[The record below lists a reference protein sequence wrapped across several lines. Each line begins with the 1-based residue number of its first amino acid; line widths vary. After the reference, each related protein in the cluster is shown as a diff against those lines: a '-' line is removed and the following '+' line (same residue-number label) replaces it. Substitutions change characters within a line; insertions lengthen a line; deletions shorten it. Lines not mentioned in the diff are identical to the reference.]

1 MSKSIAITSGKGGAG
16 KTSLAI
22 NLALRL
28 NEQRGK
34 AIFLDA
40 DFGMANGHILLKSRP
55 TLDIMDVLV
64 DGVPVRDVLH
74 RGPKGLRLL
83 AGRTGAT
90 ELLNLDDSRTE
101 ALIQAINTLEDECD
115 YLVVDTSAGAESNTL
130 ACAAAADHFVV
141 VLVGQATGFVDAYAM
156 IKGGFKQHGV
166 TNFSVVVNMAD
177 SEEEAQSLF
186 ETFQKTVLRFMPVQV
201 DYCGYLP
208 YSRAFYNAAVSCQ
221 PVATQP
227 ACQVERTALDNI
239 ADRIL
244 KSPLNRA
251 MAQRYFQDAPQQNVI
266 SL

>member
-28 NEQRGK
+28 NERHGK

-55 TLDIMDVLV
+55 EMDITDVLI

-74 RGPKGLRLL
+74 SGPKGLRLV

-90 ELLNLDDSRTE
+90 ELLNLDERRTE
-101 ALIQAINTLEDECD
+101 TLIQAFNTLEDECD
-115 YLVVDTSAGAESNTL
+115 YLVVDTSAGAESNTMV
-130 ACAAAADHFVV
+130 CAAAADHFVV

-156 IKGGFKQHGV
+156 IKSGFKQHGV
-166 TNFSVVVNMAD
+166 KNFSVVVNMAA
-177 SEEEAQSLF
+177 SEDEAKSLF
-186 ETFQKTVLRFMPVQV
+186 ETFQKTVLRFMAVRV

-208 YSRAFYNAAVSCQ
+208 YSRAFHNAAINCEPVAIQASCQ
-221 PVATQP
+221 A
-227 ACQVERTALDNI
+227 ERSALDNI

-244 KSPLNRA
+244 KSPVNRA

>member
-22 NLALRL
+22 NLALQLDER
-28 NEQRGK
+28 RGK

-55 TLDIMDVLV
+55 NLDVMDFLLE
-64 DGVPVRDVLH
+64 GVPVRDVLH
-74 RGPKGLRLL
+74 RGPKGLRMV

-90 ELLNLDDSRTE
+90 ELLNLDGSRTE
-101 ALIQAINTLEDECD
+101 TLIQAFNSLEDECD

-141 VLVGQATGFVDAYAM
+141 VLVGQATGFVDAYSL
-156 IKGGFKQHGV
+156 IKSGFKQYGV
-166 TNFSVVVNMAD
+166 TNFSVVVNMAG
-177 SEEEAQSLF
+177 SGEEAKALF
-186 ETFQKTVLRFMPVQV
+186 DTFQKTVLRFMAVRI
-201 DYCGYLP
+201 DYSGYLP
-208 YSRAFYNAAVSCQ
+208 YSRAFHTAAINCE

-227 ACQVERTALDNI
+227 ECEAERTALDRI
-239 ADRIL
+239 ADGIL
-244 KSPLNRA
+244 NSPVNRA
-251 MAQRYFQDAPQQNVI
+251 IAQRYFQEPTQQNVI